1 MKSFFKKLAAIAC
14 KFNIELK
21 RDEKPND
28 EADSGYD
35 FTLDGV
41 CYTLC
46 AKKILPTLYG
56 QKAVQGWGVCGHKIH
71 PASRKHPEEKED
83 ASIGSSAVAESL
95 VDDVLLAHLKW
106 RIQVEEDGYS
116 HGQEGSLDARRRNAA
131 QSSFEAYDFDFK
143 VAECSGWEFDG
154 SDTFRRPV
162 FSEPEEGPSKK
173 ITYYVEFKP
182 HSEEIVSQG
191 MSE

>member
-46 AKKILPTLYG
+46 TKEILPPLYG
-56 QKAVQGWGVCGHKIH
+56 QEAVQGWGVCGHKIH

-116 HGQEGSLDARRRNAA
+116 HGQGAVSTPAA
-131 QSSFEAYDFDFK
+131 EMLLNPPSKPTISI
-143 VAECSGWEFDG
+143 SGWLSAADG
-154 SDTFRRPV
+154 SSMAVTHSGARSLSSKRK
-162 FSEPEEGPSKK
+162 GPPRK
-173 ITYYVEFKP
+173 
-182 HSEEIVSQG
+182 
-191 MSE
+191 